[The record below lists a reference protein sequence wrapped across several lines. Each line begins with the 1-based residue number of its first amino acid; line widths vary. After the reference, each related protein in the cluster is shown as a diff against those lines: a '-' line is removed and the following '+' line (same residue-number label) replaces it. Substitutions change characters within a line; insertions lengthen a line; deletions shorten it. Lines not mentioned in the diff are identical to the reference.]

1 MWNKRVFIAATVMI
15 ATTGMLSACGTSGSG
30 HDAAA
35 PVAADKP
42 LVDKANWP
50 KATPQR
56 GLAKGL
62 SLPLEAYMQT
72 YSDTVTLD
80 TATRHLQEKC
90 MAGYG
95 FDVKLTVAGAT
106 PPPNDNDANMERRYG
121 LTDRATAAK
130 YGYGLPDALTDQPR
144 QKVPSLTETQVEVLT
159 GHGKPTKAGAD
170 GSFVAKA
177 APKTYNGK
185 KIPAKGCVGYAA
197 EKIGKPAADFQLVS
211 ELNGRSFLESMRVP
225 AVKKAMGA
233 WSQCMKGKGYE
244 AATPTE
250 SAELVPHT
258 DPASQKEIDV
268 ALAEIDCKQRTGL
281 VNVWFKAETK
291 IQKQQI
297 TAHRSGL
304 TAAKTENT
312 KALSAAG
319 TALKD

>member
-1 MWNKRVFIAATVMI
+1 MWNKRALIAATVMI
-15 ATTGMLSACGTSGSG
+15 TTTGMLAACGASGSG
-30 HDAAA
+30 HDAA
-35 PVAADKP
+35 PAAAGKP

-72 YSDTVTLD
+72 YADTVTLD

-121 LTDRATAAK
+121 LTDRATAAE
-130 YGYGLPDALTDQPR
+130 YGYGLPEALTDQPR
-144 QKVPSLTETQVEVLT
+144 QKVPDLSEAQVEVLT
-159 GHGKPTKAGAD
+159 GHGKPTKAGAN

-185 KIPAKGCVGYAA
+185 KIHAKGCAGYAA
-197 EKIGKPAADFQLVS
+197 EKIAEPAADLQLVS
-211 ELNGRSFLESMRVP
+211 ELNGRSFVQSMDVP

-268 ALAEIDCKQRTGL
+268 ALAEIDCKRQTGL
-281 VNVWFKAETK
+281 VKVWFKAETK

-297 TAHRSGL
+297 ADHRGRL
-304 TAAKTENT
+304 TAAKAENT
-312 KALSAAG
+312 KALTAAG
-319 TALKD
+319 AALKD